1 MQNQEL
7 QYEALKIIEERSQI
21 TQRQLSVALG
31 VSLGKANYVVK
42 ALIELGW
49 IKLNNFRRSD
59 NKLGYAY
66 FLTPLGL
73 MEKAK
78 ITRQFL
84 TRKQKEYKQL
94 EQEIHQLK
102 IEVEKF

>member
-1 MQNQEL
+1 M
-7 QYEALKIIEERSQI
+7 KIIEERSQI

>member
-42 ALIELGW
+42 ALIELDW